1 MDAQTFADE
10 VRADH
15 ARPIHPDDREL
26 QFKEVLSFHASEK
39 VLQRRFNRAGW
50 IVGTIGAALGLA
62 GVGAVVVLL
71 PLKQT
76 TVKWIEVD
84 SSTGWVGEVAGA
96 ADAPRM
102 FSERVADH
110 FLRQYVEAREGYV
123 PETDQVRW
131 DTVRA
136 MSAADEM
143 ENYKAWRKT
152 ELAPVRQLAMGG
164 HVDVFNFNP
173 DRLLKGANE
182 TYSCT
187 VRFDRRLVKGATIGR
202 TEHWVATV
210 NFQWHP
216 EMTMNTQDVQVN
228 YAGMQVIAYKAEQ
241 Q

>member
-1 MDAQTFADE
+1 MDAQTFAD
-10 VRADH
+10 H
-15 ARPIHPDDREL
+15 ARPIHSDDREL

-50 IVGTIGAALGLA
+50 IAGTIGAVLGLA

-76 TVKWIEVD
+76 VVKWIEVD
-84 SSTGWVGEVAGA
+84 TSTGWVGEVAGA
-96 ADAPRM
+96 ADAPKM
-102 FSERVADH
+102 FSGRVADH
-110 FLRQYVEAREGYV
+110 VLRQYIEAREGYV
-123 PETDQVRW
+123 PETDQVHW
-131 DTVRA
+131 DTVRV
-136 MSAADEM
+136 MSSADEM

-152 ELAPVRQLAMGG
+152 ELSPVRQLALGG

-173 DRLLKGANE
+173 DRLLKGTNE

-210 NFQWHP
+210 DFQWHP
-216 EMTMNTQDVQVN
+216 EMTMTTQDVQVN

>member
-1 MDAQTFADE
+1 MDAPAF
-10 VRADH
+10 VHH
-15 ARPIHPDDREL
+15 AVPVHPDERERL
-26 QFKEVLSFHASEK
+26 FKETLSFHAAEK

-50 IVGTIGAALGLA
+50 IVGSIGALLGLA
-62 GVGAVVVLL
+62 AVAAVVVLL

-84 SSTGWVGEVAGA
+84 SATGWVGEVAGA
-96 ADAPRM
+96 ADAPRL
-102 FSERVADH
+102 FGERVAGH
-110 FLRQYVEAREGYV
+110 FLRQYLEAREGYV
-123 PETDQVRW
+123 PETDQLQW

-136 MSAADEM
+136 MSSADEM
-143 ENYKAWRKT
+143 ENYKAWRRT

-173 DRLLKGANE
+173 DRLLKGASE

-187 VRFDRRLVKGATIGR
+187 VRFDRPVIKGASIGH

-210 NFQWHP
+210 DFQWHP
-216 EMTMNTQDVQVN
+216 EMTMSSQDAQLN